1 MLNNT
6 NKTDITGIL
15 LDNINIFL
23 SGLSLNNF
31 SCNLIEHIEN
41 IVEIEVIHDIFL
53 IYLHAW
59 LG

>member
-1 MLNNT
+1 VLNNT
-6 NKTDITGIL
+6 NKTDITGIM

-31 SCNLIEHIEN
+31 SYNLIEHIEN

>member
-1 MLNNT
+1 MLNYT
-6 NKTDITGIL
+6 NKTDITGIM

-31 SCNLIEHIEN
+31 SYNLIEHIEN

>member
-6 NKTDITGIL
+6 NKTDITGIM

-31 SCNLIEHIEN
+31 SYNLIEHIEN